1 MSIFRKKDVNPI
13 QMKKLNNIEKLIWEK
28 SVFADLPRIPEVDDA
43 WMRLEQRMTIAD
55 TEPDKGQNQAAPFPL
70 VPILGWQPRLSNIV
84 SLALAALVCL
94 PIVYHLLTT
103 ESVLTRYGSIETV
116 LLNDG
121 SSVTLNS
128 SSKLTYKTDFNSDHR
143 NVTLSGEAFFD
154 VQPGLVPFVIHTDYG
169 EVKVLGTTFNVH
181 ARPDRFEVGVNTGMV
196 LVSNQTKSIIL
207 TRGQRIDVEP
217 SEIHLGSAIESYHDY
232 PDWIHNKLVCEQTP
246 LREVCDEIERI
257 FDISFTFTDPSLADV
272 TVTGVLDASDLNS
285 VLSTISLLTQHEFK
299 FDGETCTIL

>member
-13 QMKKLNNIEKLIWEK
+13 QMKKLNSTEKLIWEK
-28 SVFADLPRIPEVDDA
+28 SVFTDLPRTPEVDDA
-43 WMRLEQRMTIAD
+43 WMRLEQRMAIAD
-55 TEPDKGQNQAAPFPL
+55 SEPDRGQNQAAPFPL
-70 VPILGWQPRLSNIV
+70 VPILGWQLRLANSV

-154 VQPGLVPFVIHTDYG
+154 VQSGLVPFVIHTDYG
-169 EVKVLGTTFNVH
+169 EVKVLGTAFNVH

-217 SEIHLGSAIESYHDY
+217 SETHFGSAIESYHDY

-257 FDISFTFTDPSLADV
+257 FDISFTFADPSLADV

>member
-1 MSIFRKKDVNPI
+1 M
-13 QMKKLNNIEKLIWEK
+13 
-28 SVFADLPRIPEVDDA
+28 A
-43 WMRLEQRMTIAD
+43 IAD
-55 TEPDKGQNQAAPFPL
+55 SEPDRDQNQAAPFPL
-70 VPILGWQPRLSNIV
+70 VPILGWQPRLANIV

-154 VQPGLVPFVIHTDYG
+154 VQSGLVPFVIHTDYG

-217 SEIHLGSAIESYHDY
+217 SETHLGSAIESYHDY

-257 FDISFTFTDPSLADV
+257 FDISFTFADPSLADV

>member
-13 QMKKLNNIEKLIWEK
+13 QMKKLNSTEKLIWKK
-28 SVFADLPRIPEVDDA
+28 SVFTDLPRTPEVDDA
-43 WMRLEQRMTIAD
+43 WMRLEQRMAIAD
-55 TEPDKGQNQAAPFPL
+55 SEPDRDQNQAAPFPL
-70 VPILGWQPRLSNIV
+70 VPILGWQPRLVNIV
-84 SLALAALVCL
+84 SLALAAVVCL

-181 ARPDRFEVGVNTGMV
+181 VRPDRFEVGVNTGMV
-196 LVSNQTKSIIL
+196 LVSNQTESIIL

-217 SEIHLGSAIESYHDY
+217 SETHFGSAIESYHDY

-257 FDISFTFTDPSLADV
+257 FDISFTFADPSLADV